1 MLYCYHCGYELNEE
15 KLEQKKSTRQEFKDQ
30 ASVSAE
36 IQYVC
41 PRCGRL
47 IHFGHNEEEKKSL
60 SRACHAELQRG
71 RNDFARGMSCLALF
85 IITFITAIVFLLL
98 SNKTT
103 GNGRAIS
110 TSCAEFWVFLALA
123 IVSVV
128 LVVIGVYRTLL
139 GLKRKRIYTRLLTDI
154 NNDTFVQ

>member
-1 MLYCYHCGYELNEE
+1 MIYCYHCGYELNDE
-15 KLEQKKSTRQEFKDQ
+15 KLEKKKSTRQTYREI
-30 ASVSAE
+30 APSSAD

-47 IHFGHNEEEKKSL
+47 IHRGHSEEEKKSL
-60 SRACHAELQRG
+60 SRSCHAELQRG
-71 RNDFARGMSCLALF
+71 RNDLARGMSSLVLF
-85 IITFITAIVFLLL
+85 LIAGITSFVFLLL

-103 GNGRAIS
+103 GSGKAIS
-110 TSCAEFWVFLALA
+110 TSCAEFWVFLGLA

-128 LVVIGVYRTLL
+128 LVVLGVYHTLL
-139 GLKRKRIYTRLLTDI
+139 GLKRKRIYTAVLKDI

>member
-15 KLEQKKSTRQEFKDQ
+15 KFEQKKSSRQAFNN
-30 ASVSAE
+30 APVSAD

-47 IHFGHNEEEKKSL
+47 IKHGHTEEEQKSL

-85 IITFITAIVFLLL
+85 LIAIIISIVFLLL
-98 SNKTT
+98 SVKTT

-110 TSCAEFWVFLALA
+110 TSCAEFWVFLGLA

-128 LVVIGVYRTLL
+128 LVIIGVYRTLS
-139 GLKRKRIYTRLLTDI
+139 GLKRKRIYTRVLKDI
-154 NNDTFVQ
+154 NDNTFVQ

>member
-1 MLYCYHCGYELNEE
+1 MLYCYHCGYELNED
-15 KLEQKKSTRQEFKDQ
+15 KFEQKKSSRQSFKE

-47 IHFGHNEEEKKSL
+47 IKRGHTEEEQKSL

-71 RNDFARGMSCLALF
+71 RNDFARGMSALALF
-85 IITFITAIVFLLL
+85 IIAAACAVVFLLL
-98 SNKTT
+98 SVKTT

-110 TSCAEFWVFLALA
+110 SSCAEFWVFLGLA

-128 LVVIGVYRTLL
+128 LVVIGVYRTLF
-139 GLKRKRIYTRLLTDI
+139 GLKRKRIYTRLLKDI
-154 NNDTFVQ
+154 NDNTFVQ

>member
-1 MLYCYHCGYELNEE
+1 MIYCYHCGYELDEE
-15 KLEQKKSTRQEFKDQ
+15 KLEQKKSTRQAFNEV
-30 ASVSAE
+30 APSSAD

-47 IHFGHNEEEKKSL
+47 ITFNHTEEQKKSL

-71 RNDFARGMSCLALF
+71 RNDFARGMSALALF
-85 IITFITAIVFLLL
+85 VIAAVIAFVFLLL

-110 TSCAEFWVFLALA
+110 TSCAEFWVFLGLA

-128 LVVIGVYRTLL
+128 LVVIGVYRTLS

>member
-1 MLYCYHCGYELNEE
+1 MLFCYHCGYKLNDE
-15 KLEQKKSTRQEFKDQ
+15 KLEKKKSSRDNFKDV
-30 ASVSAE
+30 ASLDTEV
-36 IQYVC
+36 QYVC

-47 IHFGHNEEEKKSL
+47 IHRGHELEEKKSL

-71 RNDFARGMSCLALF
+71 RNDLARGISSLVLF
-85 IITFITAIVFLLL
+85 TIAAITAIVFLLL

-110 TSCAEFWVFLALA
+110 TSCAEFWVFLGLA
-123 IVSVV
+123 IASVV
-128 LVVIGVYRTLL
+128 LVTLGVYHTLL
-139 GLKRKRIYTRLLTDI
+139 GLKRKRTYTSLLKDL

>member
-15 KLEQKKSTRQEFKDQ
+15 KLENKKSSRQMFSEV
-30 ASVSAE
+30 APLSAE
-36 IQYVC
+36 VQYVC

-47 IHFGHNEEEKKSL
+47 IKYGHNEEEVKSL

-71 RNDFARGMSCLALF
+71 RNDFARGMSALALF
-85 IITFITAIVFLLL
+85 AITAIISFVFLLL

-128 LVVIGVYRTLL
+128 LVVLGVYRTLL
-139 GLKRKRIYTRLLTDI
+139 GLKRKRIYTRVLKDI
-154 NNDTFVQ
+154 NDGTFVQ

>member
-15 KLEQKKSTRQEFKDQ
+15 KFEQKKSSRQAFNN
-30 ASVSAE
+30 APVSAD

-47 IHFGHNEEEKKSL
+47 IKHGHTEEEQKSL

-71 RNDFARGMSCLALF
+71 RNDFARGMSCLALVLIAL
-85 IITFITAIVFLLL
+85 IISIVFLLL
-98 SNKTT
+98 SVKTT

-110 TSCAEFWVFLALA
+110 TSCAEFWVFLGLA

-128 LVVIGVYRTLL
+128 LVIIGVYRTLS
-139 GLKRKRIYTRLLTDI
+139 GLKRKRIYTRVLKDI
-154 NNDTFVQ
+154 NDNTFVQ